1 VRAMQV
7 ELNLLETKLA
17 QLVQVTKRMREENHQ
32 LRQDL
37 AEALSHARQS
47 DDKINNAKTRLEN
60 ILAKLPDEKS

>member
-1 VRAMQV
+1 MQG

-17 QLVQVTKRMREENHQ
+17 QLVQLTKRMRAENHQ

-47 DDKINNAKTRLEN
+47 DDKINIAKSRLEN
-60 ILAKLPDEKS
+60 ILAKLPDDKI